1 MENENSA
8 GGTYCCGIIR
18 KCINKRINW
27 ASKSLFI
34 FPIKYIT
41 RKSMDSVFPEQGYE
55 IRGTLYRGL
64 WSLPASL
71 RSIKII
77 VYITLFTEFVLSL
90 CFMNAS
96 ITFFSLSNCF
106 ISLFWPITCKQ
117 NLNQVIFNLRHK
129 RQFGDQ

>member
-1 MENENSA
+1 MFVIRQVRIGPETASYKDVKNENSA

-55 IRGTLYRGL
+55 I
-64 WSLPASL
+64 
-71 RSIKII
+71 
-77 VYITLFTEFVLSL
+77 
-90 CFMNAS
+90 
-96 ITFFSLSNCF
+96 
-106 ISLFWPITCKQ
+106 
-117 NLNQVIFNLRHK
+117 
-129 RQFGDQ
+129 